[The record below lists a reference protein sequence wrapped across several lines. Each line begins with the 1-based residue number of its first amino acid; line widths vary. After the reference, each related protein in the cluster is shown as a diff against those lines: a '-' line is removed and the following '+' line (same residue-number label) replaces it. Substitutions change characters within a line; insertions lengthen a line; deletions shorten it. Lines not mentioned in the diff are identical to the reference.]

1 MSLNWNV
8 GNRGLCFAIHPSLDA
23 LLAGSSQVMQELK
36 QMIGLI
42 APSDVPVLVSGPTGT
57 GKEVVAHALHL
68 ASGRTGA
75 MVPVNCGAI
84 PPDLIESELF
94 GHEKG
99 AFTGAQN
106 QRIGL
111 LEQAHGGTL
120 FLDEIGEMPANVQVK
135 LLRALE
141 TKTIQRVGGGK
152 PISVDFRLVSATNRN
167 LRDDVVTGRF
177 REDLL
182 FRIEVF
188 ALSLPALAHR
198 PEDIVPILS
207 AMSAKITDARPLQL
221 TDAAK
226 QALCAYPWPG
236 NVRELRNFHDRAQVL
251 FANRSIDAADV
262 AIALTSNLQA
272 QAPAADS
279 PDMSGDTSADIR
291 TILAERKTVDFRDMV
306 LKVEKRIIEAALDLS
321 QGSVS
326 DAARML
332 RLKRTTLIGRM
343 QAAGLRQVP

>member
-1 MSLNWNV
+1 M
-8 GNRGLCFAIHPSLDA
+8 
-23 LLAGSSQVMQELK
+23 LAGSSQAMQQLK
-36 QMIGLI
+36 QLIGI
-42 APSDVPVLVSGPTGT
+42 VAPSDVPVLVSGPTGV
-57 GKEVVAHALHL
+57 GKEVVAQALHMV
-68 ASGRTGA
+68 SGRSGA
-75 MVPVNCGAI
+75 LVPVNCGAI

-111 LEQAHGGTL
+111 LEQADGGTL
-120 FLDEIGEMPANVQVK
+120 FLDEIGEMPGNVQVK

-167 LRDDVVTGRF
+167 LRDDVTIGRF

-198 PEDIVPILS
+198 PDDILPILS
-207 AMSAKITDARPLQL
+207 AMSAKIADARPLQL

-226 QALCAYPWPG
+226 QALCAYHWPG

-251 FANRSIDAADV
+251 FANRTIDAADV
-262 AIALTSNLQA
+262 ALALTSTLQA
-272 QAPAADS
+272 QVVPVAS
-279 PDMSGDTSADIR
+279 PDMSTDTAADIR
-291 TILAERKTVDFRDMV
+291 TILAERQNVDFRDMV

-321 QGSVS
+321 QGCIS

-332 RLKRTTLIGRM
+332 SLKRTTLIGRM
-343 QAAGLRQVP
+343 QAAGLR